1 MNRTVIIA
9 QARMSSTRLPGK
21 TLMDLG
27 GKPVVDHVIARA
39 RAAHRADD
47 VWVATTTDGTDD
59 VLARHLDNARVPY
72 VRGSLD
78 DVLARYVQAAD
89 ESRADT
95 VVRITCDCPLI
106 DPEVIDA
113 TIAAFRQLPEVD
125 YCSNTLRRSY
135 PMGMDTEVLSRAALE
150 RARAEAT
157 QPHEREHVTPY
168 LYQHPELFRL
178 QNVEAPEWATWPELR
193 LTVDEAAD
201 LAMLRSLLEYAAADS
216 GLSQLLD
223 ALRAHPEIAEHNRA
237 VHHRHVKKPTHW

>member
-27 GKPVVDHVIARA
+27 GRPVVDHVIERA
-39 RAAHRADD
+39 RAARLADD
-47 VWVATTTDGTDD
+47 AWIATTTDASDD
-59 VLARHLDNARVPY
+59 VLAAHLEERGVPC
-72 VRGSLD
+72 VRGSLE
-78 DVLARYVQAAD
+78 DVLSRYVQAAE
-89 ESRADT
+89 ESRAAT
-95 VVRITCDCPLI
+95 IVRITCDCPLI
-106 DPEVIDA
+106 DPEIIDD
-113 TIAAFRQLPEVD
+113 TIAAFRQLPDVD

-150 RARAEAT
+150 RAHAEAT
-157 QPHEREHVTPY
+157 HQHEREHVTPN

-178 QNVEAPEWATWPELR
+178 RNVEAPEWATWPELR

-201 LAMLRSLLEYAAADS
+201 LAMLRSLLEHAAADS